1 MSGICTVYCAS
12 GVHYLNP
19 TFWFSDWQYHFQSEW
34 MYYLQFPRL
43 IITQKSKFIDIYYCF
58 PWWKWE
64 WKHRWQLFE
73 LLRGENPIICRL
85 PIQNKFWSILL
96 MMWLRCFRIFQSS
109 ISGKWSGKKTNFF
122 LLKNAGGGGGA
133 GGGGEKKTR
142 APKYSVEKV
151 YFITFFLS

>member
-109 ISGKWSGKKTNFF
+109 ISGKWSGKKPNFF
-122 LLKNAGGGGGA
+122 LLKNAGGGGGW
-133 GGGGEKKTR
+133 GEEEKKR
-142 APKYSVEKV
+142 QGLQNILWKRS
-151 YFITFFLS
+151 IL